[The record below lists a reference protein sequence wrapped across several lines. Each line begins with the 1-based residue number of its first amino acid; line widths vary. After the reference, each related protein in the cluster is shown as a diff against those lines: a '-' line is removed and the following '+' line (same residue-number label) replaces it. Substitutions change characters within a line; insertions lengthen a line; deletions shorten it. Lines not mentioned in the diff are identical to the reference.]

1 MSYFEQGVNIERQVP
16 DAMDLDLESLVGA
29 AHPDATSSLNNQ
41 ILSDEVL

>member
-1 MSYFEQGVNIERQVP
+1 MLYFEQGVNIERQVP